1 MFFALRDLRTARWRF
16 ALITGVVLLLSVLVA
31 GLLGLTAGLT
41 NQSVS
46 ALRALGSGGASF
58 VLPADESGP
67 VDLDRASLTAEQIE
81 EVTAADP
88 SAVPVGIARI
98 TVDDG
103 TETGVSAVAVGLG
116 APVGSVVPP
125 SGGEI
130 LVSSGLAAE
139 FDDDDNAT
147 TAAAAAATGVFSG
160 SDAALTGP
168 GSSAG
173 DSLGVSGQ
181 SFVVAGDAGD
191 LWHSHTPV
199 LLADLDT
206 WRELAPRG
214 GAATAIA
221 VSSDPV
227 NAAASSGADTIGA
240 LTGAG
245 SGLAVVDGSELESAL
260 PSHRAE
266 QTSLNTMTYMLL
278 AVTALVVG
286 AFFAVWGMQRRREVA
301 ILKALGASTATVV
314 RDSLGQAAIV
324 LAVGVGGGVA
334 LVALLGSAIGGAVP
348 FVVSAST
355 TLTPAL
361 LLAGLGIVGAAVT
374 LRPVVT
380 ADPTTALGAAR

>member
-58 VLPADESGP
+58 VLPADESGL

-81 EVTAADP
+81 AVTDADP

-116 APVGSVVPP
+116 APVGSLVPP
-125 SGGEI
+125 SGGEV
-130 LVSSGLAAE
+130 LVSSGLAEE

-147 TAAAAAATGVFSG
+147 IPAASAGEFSG

-181 SFVVAGDAGD
+181 SLAVAGDAGD

-361 LLAGLGIVGAAVT
+361 LLVGLGIVGAAVT
-374 LRPVVT
+374 LRPVLT

>member
-67 VDLDRASLTAEQIE
+67 VDLDRASLTVEQIE
-81 EVTAADP
+81 AVTDADP

-116 APVGSVVPP
+116 APVGSLVPP
-125 SGGEI
+125 SGGEV
-130 LVSSGLAAE
+130 LVSSGLAEE

-147 TAAAAAATGVFSG
+147 IPAASAGEFSG
-160 SDAALTGP
+160 SDAALTDP

-181 SFVVAGDAGD
+181 SLAVAGDAGD

-334 LVALLGSAIGGAVP
+334 LVALLGSAIGGSVP

>member
-81 EVTAADP
+81 AVTDADP

-116 APVGSVVPP
+116 APVGSLVPP
-125 SGGEI
+125 SGGDV
-130 LVSSGLAAE
+130 LVSSGLAEE

-147 TAAAAAATGVFSG
+147 IPAASAGEFSG
-160 SDAALTGP
+160 SDAALNGP

-181 SFVVAGDAGD
+181 SLAVAGDAGD